1 MTRSN
6 KHNYV
11 RLSRFIL
18 GVYLREICKKKVG
31 HDIIYEGNKFTK
43 KNKKSNGIKIKIYF
57 PETGIVHIQV
67 SVLFSTQEKIWEY
80 TRFLII
86 IT

>member
-1 MTRSN
+1 MYDYRVLSWVYTCVRS
-6 KHNYV
+6 V
-11 RLSRFIL
+11 
-18 GVYLREICKKKVG
+18 KKKVG